1 MKNLQM
7 YCISMEPSHYNFIK
21 ELGYIP
27 VGLGE
32 NKFSNDWMQDNTG
45 KNISNK
51 NKNYGEYTFHYW
63 IWKNYIDNQNF
74 KDGWI
79 GFCQYRKFWTIKNNP
94 QLANSLDHLK
104 SLTLKEI
111 PTSYQDVDVVLGEEI
126 VTTNF
131 KKMKFLKKGLKLF
144 FKNPSYLFNRNN
156 RNIKFHFDLMHG
168 HNNLDKAIDLLDSDN
183 RNDFREFVNR
193 ETSFNPHNM
202 FICKSKN
209 ILKNYYLTIFPWLER
224 CHQLFGFEN
233 LKGFGKIRI
242 YTFLA
247 ERFLSY
253 WFKKNYKFKTMPIV
267 FYDIR
272 KDFDKI

>member
-156 RNIKFHFDLMHG
+156 RNIKF
-168 HNNLDKAIDLLDSDN
+168 
-183 RNDFREFVNR
+183 
-193 ETSFNPHNM
+193 
-202 FICKSKN
+202 
-209 ILKNYYLTIFPWLER
+209 LK
-224 CHQLFGFEN
+224 
-233 LKGFGKIRI
+233 
-242 YTFLA
+242 
-247 ERFLSY
+247 
-253 WFKKNYKFKTMPIV
+253 
-267 FYDIR
+267 
-272 KDFDKI
+272 